1 MYNYYNKDTYNFDK
15 GTGTLSIT
23 SNSKAKLSDILAIN
37 PALVHHLH
45 ITKTFHEYIDLSVYH
60 NLKTLDISHLGG
72 IDTIDLRCADKLHRV
87 KITNC
92 PVKELLLPD
101 SVISLNVRGSDIS
114 VFDVHENIT
123 DLMLFKNNIKDI
135 DLSKCVNLYALNI
148 GDNCLTSIDVSKNR
162 YLQKLNISY
171 NRIHGLLNLSNNPC
185 INALNMNDNF
195 IDYIWLHPNIER
207 IPSVTFGNN
216 LITYNERDFVKK
228 ARSLFDNGP
237 GFIKILDSI

>member
-1 MYNYYNKDTYNFDK
+1 MYNYNKDTYYFDK
-15 GTGTLSIT
+15 NSGTLSIT
-23 SNSKAKLSDILAIN
+23 SNSKAKLTDILVIN

-45 ITKTFHEYIDLSVYH
+45 ITKTYHEYIDLSVYH

-72 IDTIDLRCADKLHRV
+72 IDTIDLSGADKLRDV

-92 PVKELLLPD
+92 PIKELLLPD
-101 SVISLNVRGSDIS
+101 SVTSLNVRGSDIS
-114 VFDVHENIT
+114 VFDIHKNIT
-123 DLMLFKNNIKDI
+123 DLILCKNNIKDI
-135 DLSKCVNLYALNI
+135 DLSKCINLYTLNI
-148 GDNCLTSIDVSKNR
+148 SNNCLTSIDVSKNTH
-162 YLQKLNISY
+162 LQKLNISY
-171 NRIHGLLNLSNNPC
+171 NRIHGLLNLSNNPY
-185 INALNMNDNF
+185 INSLNMNDNF

-207 IPSVTFGNN
+207 IPNVTFGNN